1 MISISGL
8 DYLKST
14 AELQADQIPGGVLY
28 LIIEGD
34 TFTWR
39 KASKNFDLDIFKIGE
54 KLNENSIAG
63 KAMKEKKTLVQNVPR
78 SLYGVRLKIIAE
90 PLVNDEGNCVGA
102 FCVIF
107 PLVHPVVSSFINFA
121 PIISEMFGEG
131 AVIFVTDLQKIISR
145 QASSNFDLPFLNV
158 GRSVNESTVAKKV
171 IASKKVVSE
180 KITNNEVYGVKL
192 LITVHPIFDTENKD
206 ELVGTLGIAL
216 PQKIAEDLINMSQ
229 TMENGLSGISAAIEQ
244 LTASASQ
251 IHTNEQKLNNEISEV
266 SSISEEIIQLSYFIK
281 KIADETKMLGLNAAI
296 ESARAGEAGKGFGVV
311 SQQIRKLSDQSKET
325 VPQIKSLT
333 DKIKEKADN
342 SSKMSENSLV
352 ASQEQASA
360 TQEVTASIEELTAL
374 SSELNKIAH
383 KL

>member
-14 AELQADQIPGGVLY
+14 SELQADQIPGGVLY
-28 LIIEGD
+28 LIAEDD

-39 KASKNFDLDIFKIGE
+39 RASQTFNLDMFKIGE
-54 KLNENSIAG
+54 KLNENSIARR
-63 KAMKEKKTLVQNVPR
+63 AMKEKKTLVQNVPR
-78 SLYGVRLKIIAE
+78 SLYGVRLKTIAE
-90 PLVNDEGNCVGA
+90 PLIDDKGNCVGV
-102 FCVIF
+102 FSIVF
-107 PLVHPVVSSFINFA
+107 PLVHPIVNSFNNFA
-121 PIISEMFGEG
+121 PILSEMFAEG
-131 AVIFVTDLQKIISR
+131 AVIFITDLQKIILK
-145 QASSNFDLPFLNV
+145 QASSKFDIPFLNV
-158 GRSVNESTVAKKV
+158 GRSLNESLIIKKTIESQKATSEEIHNSELCDIKILMTVQP
-171 IASKKVVSE
+171 IWDNES
-180 KITNNEVYGVKL
+180 NEV
-192 LITVHPIFDTENKD
+192 I
-206 ELVGTLGIAL
+206 GTIGIAI
-216 PQKIAEDLINMSQ
+216 PKKIAEDLTNMSQ

-251 IHTNEQKLNNEISEV
+251 IHTNEQKLNKEISEV
-266 SSISEEIIQLSYFIK
+266 SSLSEEIIELSYFIK

-325 VPQIKSLT
+325 VPKIKALT

-342 SSKMSENSLV
+342 STKMSENSLV
-352 ASQEQASA
+352 SSQEQASA